1 MTPEG
6 YLREAFL
13 LAQQAKAKD
22 IRPNPFVGAVV
33 VAATGEI
40 VGRGYH
46 QKAGGPHAEVFAI
59 EQALQNGADL
69 SVSTLYVSLE
79 PCSHTGKTPPCT
91 QLILKHRIP
100 KVVIGSLDPNPQVSG
115 AAQLRTQ
122 GVDVIEVAMPE
133 FFHTNL
139 TFFVNQTKKRPH
151 YVLKSA
157 TTLNG
162 KIADYQGNS
171 KWLSNE
177 QSRVYV
183 HQLRND
189 ADAIL
194 TTVNTVLADQA
205 KLNIRLEKQ
214 SEQEQNVL
222 VIDRN
227 LTLLKYPNHPL
238 FYPRKSTKVYL
249 ISDQVSE
256 QALAPGIEIIQVLF
270 ANDGLNF
277 TLLNERLL
285 AKNLC
290 KILVEGG
297 GKLNASM
304 MKLNQIDEI
313 FQFITPKLFTD
324 AQALQV
330 FQGADH
336 QLFSDI
342 NLLKLL
348 TIKRMDDD
356 VLLHYLVSH

>member
-1 MTPEG
+1 MTPEA

-115 AAQLRTQ
+115 AVQLRAQ
-122 GVDVIEVAMPE
+122 GVEVIEVAMPE

-162 KIADYQGNS
+162 KIADYKGNS
-171 KWLSNE
+171 RWLSNE
-177 QSRVYV
+177 QSRAYV

-194 TTVNTVLADQA
+194 TTANTVLADHA

-214 SEQEQNVL
+214 PEQEQNVL
-222 VIDRN
+222 VVDRN
-227 LTLLKYPNHPL
+227 LTLLNHPNHPL
-238 FYPRKSTKVYL
+238 FYPRKNTKVYV

-256 QALAPGIEIIQVLF
+256 HALAPGIEIIQIPFTNESL
-270 ANDGLNF
+270 DF
-277 TLLNERLL
+277 TLLNECLL
-285 AKNLC
+285 AKNFC

-304 MKLNQIDEI
+304 LKLNQIDEI
-313 FQFITPKLFTD
+313 LQFITPKLFTD

-330 FQGADH
+330 FQSVE
-336 QLFSDI
+336 QQPFSDI
-342 NLLKLL
+342 NLLKLMS
-348 TIKRMDDD
+348 IKRMDDD

>member
-1 MTPEG
+1 
-6 YLREAFL
+6 
-13 LAQQAKAKD
+13 
-22 IRPNPFVGAVV
+22 
-33 VAATGEI
+33 
-40 VGRGYH
+40 
-46 QKAGGPHAEVFAI
+46 
-59 EQALQNGADL
+59 
-69 SVSTLYVSLE
+69 
-79 PCSHTGKTPPCT
+79 
-91 QLILKHRIP
+91 LKHRIP
-100 KVVIGSLDPNPQVSG
+100 KVVIGSLDPNPKVSG
-115 AAQLRTQ
+115 AVQLRAQ
-122 GVDVIEVAMPE
+122 GVEVIEVAMPE

-171 KWLSNE
+171 RWLSNE
-177 QSRVYV
+177 QSRAYV

-194 TTVNTVLADQA
+194 TSANTVLADQA

-214 SEQEQNVL
+214 PEQEQNVL
-222 VIDRN
+222 VVDRN
-227 LTLLKYPNHPL
+227 LSLLNYPNHPL
-238 FYPRKSTKVYL
+238 FYPRKNTKVYV
-249 ISDQVSE
+249 ISDKVSE
-256 QALAPGIEIIQVLF
+256 HALGPEIEIIQVPF
-270 ANDGLNF
+270 SDEGLNF
-277 TLLNERLL
+277 TLLNEHLL
-285 AKNLC
+285 AKNFC

-297 GKLNASM
+297 GRLNASM

-330 FQGADH
+330 FQGVEQ
-336 QLFSDI
+336 QLLSDI

>member
-1 MTPEG
+1 MTPEA

-13 LAQQAKAKD
+13 LALQADAKK
-22 IRPNPFVGAVV
+22 IRPNPYVGAVV
-33 VAATGEI
+33 VDVHGSI

-46 QKAGGPHAEVFAI
+46 QNAGGPHAEVFAI

-91 QLILKHRIP
+91 QLILKHGIP
-100 KVVIGSLDPNPQVSG
+100 KVVIGSLDPNPKVSG
-115 AAQLRTQ
+115 AAQLRAQ
-122 GVDVIEVAMPE
+122 GVEVMEVAMPD

-139 TFFVNQTKKRPH
+139 TFFINQTKKRPH

-177 QSRVYV
+177 QSRAYV

-194 TTVNTVLADQA
+194 TTANTVLADQA

-214 SEQEQNVL
+214 PVQEQNVL
-222 VIDRN
+222 VVDRN
-227 LTLLKYPNHPL
+227 LTMLKYPNHPL

-256 QALAPGIEIIQVLF
+256 QALAPCIEIIQIPF
-270 ANDGLNF
+270 TNEELNF

-330 FQGADH
+330 FQGAEH
-336 QLFSDI
+336 QLFSNI

-348 TIKRMDDD
+348 TIKRMDED